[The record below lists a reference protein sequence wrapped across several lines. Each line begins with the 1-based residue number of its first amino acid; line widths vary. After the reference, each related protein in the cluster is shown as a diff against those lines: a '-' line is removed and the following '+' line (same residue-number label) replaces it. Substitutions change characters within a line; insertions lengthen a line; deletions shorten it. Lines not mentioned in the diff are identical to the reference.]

1 MKQYVAG
8 AQVPTNAPRIP
19 DDADKYIGLMNK
31 TNSAISPYLLLT
43 LTVLFWSGNF
53 VIARAVH
60 ASIPPLTLS
69 FWRWALAFTVIAP
82 FAVGHV
88 RRDWRLLL
96 GQWRRVL
103 TLAVFGITGFNTLVY
118 MGLQYT
124 GATNALLL
132 NAFIPI
138 LTMLITWLFMG
149 QHLGRRQLLGVGF
162 SFSGVVVILAR
173 GDWQRLMAL
182 DFNSGDL
189 LVALATLVWALYT
202 VLLKGL
208 DPRINRIGFLA
219 VITFIGLLGIAPFYA
234 WELSRLG
241 GVELSRANLFSFAYV
256 GLFPSV
262 LAYIFYNRGVAEVGP
277 ERASLFIHLMPAF
290 GTIMS
295 IAFLGEVLALFHL
308 IGIAAIFGGIF
319 LSTRTPRN
327 NPKEA

>member
-1 MKQYVAG
+1 
-8 AQVPTNAPRIP
+8 
-19 DDADKYIGLMNK
+19 MNQAK
-31 TNSAISPYLLLT
+31 TGYSPSPYLLLT

-53 VIARAVH
+53 VIARAAH
-60 ASIPPLTLS
+60 AAIPPLTLS
-69 FWRWALAFTVIAP
+69 FWRWTLAFIVIAP
-82 FAVGHV
+82 FAVAHA
-88 RRDWRLLL
+88 RRDWRLML

-103 TLAVFGITGFNTLVY
+103 ALAVFGITGFNSLVY

-138 LTMLITWLFMG
+138 LTMLITWGFMG
-149 QHLGRRQLLGVGF
+149 RHLGKRQLLGVAL

-173 GDWQRLMAL
+173 GDWQRLEAL
-182 DFNSGDL
+182 DFNRGDL
-189 LVALATLVWALYT
+189 LVALAAVVWALYT

-219 VITFIGLLGIAPFYA
+219 VITFIGTLGIAPFYL
-234 WELSRLG
+234 WELSRVG
-241 GVELSRANLFSFAYV
+241 GVELTGGNLLSFAYV

-277 ERASLFIHLMPAF
+277 ERASLFIHLMPVF

-295 IAFLGEVLALFHL
+295 IAFLGEVFALFHL

-319 LSTRTPRN
+319 LSTHKPSSQ
-327 NPKEA
+327 P

>member
-1 MKQYVAG
+1 
-8 AQVPTNAPRIP
+8 
-19 DDADKYIGLMNK
+19 MNK
-31 TNSAISPYLLLT
+31 ARTSVSPYLLLT

-53 VIARAVH
+53 VIARAAH

-69 FWRWALAFTVIAP
+69 FWRWTLAFAVIAP

-88 RRDWRLLL
+88 RRDWRLML

-103 TLAVFGITGFNTLVY
+103 ALAVFGITGFNTLVY

-149 QHLGRRQLLGVGF
+149 QHLGKRQLLGVAL

-173 GDWQRLMAL
+173 GDWQRLETL
-182 DFNSGDL
+182 DFNRGDL
-189 LVALATLVWALYT
+189 LVALAALVWALYT

-219 VITFIGLLGIAPFYA
+219 VITLIGTLGIAPFYA
-234 WELSRLG
+234 WEVSRLG
-241 GVELSRANLFSFAYV
+241 GVALSTGNLLSFAYV

-295 IAFLGEVLALFHL
+295 IAFLGEVFALFHL
-308 IGIAAIFGGIF
+308 VGIAAIFAGIF
-319 LSTRTPRN
+319 LSTHKPSGHPAGT
-327 NPKEA
+327 KA